1 MAKTMNSIAGCSEL
15 FVALIRDGY
24 VPSGPDNVLPLRLR
38 GSALPEWGRS
48 LNLGPLVW
56 RSSEKNEFWEYPQ
69 YVEEHFKDLLTDVIV
84 TPGEYLLEA
93 LTGAIYVS
101 PFRAMPPRHYQPAR
115 SPDPRRWADGLA
127 AWDWLLLGGKAFATA
142 VNRWLSDTKRFDS
155 GYEID
160 LRHYREI
167 ELGSTLLE
175 ELMRVDDDRPL
186 DRRWLREQVE
196 KLQEGRRLQIRN
208 LQNGVSLFPQ
218 DLGVGVSQVV
228 PVIVAALHGTS
239 GLVAI
244 EEPESNIHPRFQVV
258 LADLFITQAKANRN
272 VLFLVETHSEHLML
286 RVMRRMRETFHGRQQ
301 GETCRC
307 PV

>member
-1 MAKTMNSIAGCSEL
+1 MTETAHQGDEKEPSADSIVDGDTSQDEAESSQPDTADEKEPADDWWEERIEEAIYGEDHEVDSWMLEL

-24 VPSGPDNVLPLRLR
+24 VPTGPDNVLPLRLR

-48 LNLGPLVW
+48 LSFVPLVW

-69 YVEEHFKDLLTDVIV
+69 FVEEHFKDLLKDVIV

-93 LTGAIYVS
+93 LKGAIYVS

-127 AWDWLLLGGKAFATA
+127 AWDWLLLGGKAFATN
-142 VNRWLSDTKRFDS
+142 VNRWLSDTKRFDA

-167 ELGSTLLE
+167 EFDSTLLD

-186 DRRWLREQVE
+186 DRRSLREQVE

-208 LQNGVSLFPQ
+208 LQNGASIINPPTPVRPPAGSDRTACQ
-218 DLGVGVSQVV
+218 GGV
-228 PVIVAALHGTS
+228 VAA
-239 GLVAI
+239 VAA
-244 EEPESNIHPRFQVV
+244 EGKRP
-258 LADLFITQAKANRN
+258 A
-272 VLFLVETHSEHLML
+272 
-286 RVMRRMRETFHGRQQ
+286 
-301 GETCRC
+301 
-307 PV
+307 